1 MTTQQNEVSAMELSI
16 RQRRLAVV
24 KKVLRTIYGVGFM
37 AAGVSHFVITDH
49 YAKTVPPYLPAP
61 ELLVYLSGAAA
72 TILGALLLWSKT
84 SRYAAWGVIA
94 FLLAV
99 FPSNIHMALHPEQY
113 PHIPELSL
121 WLRLPL
127 QTLLISLAYWLSKR
141 DPAT

>member
-1 MTTQQNEVSAMELSI
+1 MLTSLQVTHLNLH
-16 RQRRLAVV
+16 RL
-24 KKVLRTIYGVGFM
+24 KIIFRIIYGVGFI
-37 AAGVSHFVITDH
+37 AAGISHFVITDH

-61 ELLVYLSGAAA
+61 EILVYLSGAAA
-72 TILGALLLWSKT
+72 TVLGALLLWPKT
-84 SRYAAWGVIA
+84 SRYAAWGIIA

-99 FPSNIHMALHPEQY
+99 FPSNIHMAMHPEQY

-141 DPAT
+141 